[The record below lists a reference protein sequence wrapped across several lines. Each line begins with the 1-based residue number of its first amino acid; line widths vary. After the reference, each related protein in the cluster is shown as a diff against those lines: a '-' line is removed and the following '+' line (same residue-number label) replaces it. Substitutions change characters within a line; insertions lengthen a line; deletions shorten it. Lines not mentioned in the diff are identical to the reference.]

1 MKNFEVIRKDENEI
15 TILKIQGFLDA
26 HTAPKFEQAIQELI
40 SENRYKL
47 IISMAGLDYI
57 SSAGLGVFMGFI
69 EQIRDNNGDIKLT
82 NMSKKVYKVFD
93 LLGFPSLYDI
103 YENESEAKEKFI
115 KSK

>member
-15 TILKIQGFLDA
+15 SILKIQGFLDA

-40 SENRYKL
+40 SENRFKL
-47 IISMAGLDYI
+47 IVSMTDLDYI

-103 YENESEAKEKFI
+103 FETESDAKAKFI